1 MAVDMEGLEFQIQA
15 DSDGAVKSVDA
26 LTNSLGRL
34 KNATKGL
41 QGLSN
46 ASDKLGK
53 LNQALANFHTDTLEK
68 LGNAL
73 SAMNGAK
80 ISSTIPKRITEI
92 ATASKSLSDEDVDR
106 LERMANA
113 LSSIGA
119 AGNVTLP
126 NLQTPNV
133 TGNPADAA
141 AAGAQDSGIGQA
153 TSEVQQFSDA
163 VSQATGRSNILK
175 SVLSGIGGVFSK
187 GFSFGAA
194 ALRKLGDA
202 AGSAASKAKQLM
214 KNAALLPVTLGSK
227 LAASVKQ
234 TTSSLGQL
242 FSSLK
247 RIAMYRAIRAAIAA
261 ITQGF
266 KEGINN
272 LYNYSA
278 VMNGQFAGSMDRL
291 ATSAQYLKNSL
302 GAMAAPIINAL
313 APAIDFLIDKIA
325 ALLNMIN
332 MLISRLTGK
341 STFTAAKK
349 VAAAYGGAA
358 DAAAGSA
365 KKAIDKIKSYTV
377 GIDELN
383 IIQDNPDNGSGG
395 GGGGGGGTDYGSM
408 FEELPIDKNI
418 SDFADKLKEAFDNA
432 DWKTLGTLLGEK
444 VNEIVD
450 SIDWGGIGHKVGF
463 ALNGAIQTAYWFLDT
478 VNFTNIG
485 SRIAEFLNGA
495 LEEIDF
501 SYIGR
506 LLVKK
511 MTIIWDLII
520 GFFTTLDW
528 GLVAQKISEFVKGIF
543 DEFTKWLNSHD
554 WAELGS
560 LLWEKIKDFV
570 SNIDYAGIAKSFFTF
585 LGTAIRSAALFIGNF
600 IGGIA
605 QDITDWWNTDIK
617 GADFGETASNLW
629 NAFKK
634 ALGNIGKWVWNNI
647 IDPFM
652 SALLG
657 EKWDDVKEVGS
668 NIWGKVKEGWDAVC
682 KLAGNIGQF
691 FVNVKNDAAKWWS
704 NTKQWWADKVGAVKE
719 FWTGVKNSATDW
731 WNNVKSWWSGKVG
744 KVKEFTTAVTNQA
757 STWWTNT
764 KTWWSQKVGKVKEFW
779 TWVTNQAGSWWSD
792 VKSWWSGKVGK
803 VKEFWTWVTNQAGSW
818 WSDVK
823 SWWSGKVGK
832 VKEFWTWVTNQSAS
846 WWSDVKTWWSG
857 KVGKVKEFWTWVTNQ
872 SAQWWSDVK
881 TWWSGKVGQVQKFT
895 TDVKNEA
902 STWWTNCKTFWSGK
916 VGMVQKFTTD
926 VIDQSSTWWSSV
938 KTWWSG
944 KVGAVQ
950 SFTVGVKN
958 EASTW
963 WSNVKSWWSEKVGNL
978 WTTLKISIPTIS
990 INWGEVTALGKT
1002 FKYPKG
1008 FSLSYN
1014 ALGGILDGAQIFGQI
1029 GNTLQVGGEAG
1040 KEALL
1045 PLDRHTEWMDTIAEK
1060 VRDVMPG
1067 ASGDGDTAG
1076 IRRVIEHLEALESS
1090 IDRMAAD
1097 MKRQAD
1103 KSEKTT
1109 VQIGNKTVRDAVVTQ
1124 EKADGY
1130 RFTK

>member
-15 DSDGAVKSVDA
+15 NSDGAVKSVDA

-53 LNQALANFHTDTLEK
+53 LNQALAGFHTDALEK

-80 ISSTIPKRITEI
+80 ISSTIPKRIAEI
-92 ATASKSLSDEDVDR
+92 ATASKSLSDDDVDR

-113 LSSIGA
+113 ISSIGA
-119 AGNVTLP
+119 AGNVKLP

-141 AAGAQDSGIGQA
+141 AQGAQDSGIGQA
-153 TSEVQQFSDA
+153 ASETQQLSDA
-163 VSQATGRSNILK
+163 LSQATGRSNILK

-187 GFSFGAA
+187 GFHTGVGV
-194 ALRKLGDA
+194 LKKLGS
-202 AGSAASKAKQLM
+202 GLSTVASGAKKAY
-214 KNAALLPVTLGSK
+214 NAMMYIPHAVTSK
-227 LAASVKQ
+227 LIGSIKQ
-234 TTSSLGQL
+234 ATSSLGGL
-242 FSSLK
+242 FGHLK

-261 ITQGF
+261 FTQGL

-278 VMNGQFAGSMDRL
+278 LMDGQFAGSMDRL

-418 SDFADKLKEAFDNA
+418 SDFADKLREAFDNA

-511 MTIIWDLII
+511 MTIIWDMII

-570 SNIDYAGIAKSFFTF
+570 SNIDYAGIATSFFTF

-605 QDITDWWNTDIK
+605 QDIANWWNEDIK

-704 NTKQWWADKVGAVKE
+704 NTKQWWANKVGAVQE
-719 FWTGVKNSATDW
+719 FWTGVKNSASDW

-757 STWWTNT
+757 STWWANT

-803 VKEFWTWVTNQAGSW
+803 VKEFWTWVTNQSASW

-823 SWWSGKVGK
+823 TWWSGKVGK

-902 STWWTNCKTFWSGK
+902 STWWSNCKSYWSGV
-916 VGMVQKFTTD
+916 VGMVQKFTTAVVND
-926 VIDQSSTWWSSV
+926 SATWWSNV

-950 SFTVGVKN
+950 SFTVGVVN
-958 EASTW
+958 SASQWWSDVKTW
-963 WSNVKSWWSEKVGNL
+963 WSNAVGTL
-978 WTTLKISIPTIS
+978 WTTLGIKLPH
-990 INWGEVTALGKT
+990 VTVSWYKDPIFGKVDL
-1002 FKYPKG
+1002 PS
-1008 FSLSYN
+1008 FSVEWY
-1014 ALGGILDGAQIFGQI
+1014 AQGGILDGAQLFGML
-1029 GNTLQVGGEAG
+1029 GNNFLGGGEAG
-1040 KEALL
+1040 AEAVL
-1045 PLDRHTEWMDTIAEK
+1045 PLERHTEWMDTIAEK
-1060 VRDVMPG
+1060 VKDILPG
-1067 ASGDGDTAG
+1067 DSGDGETSG
-1076 IRRVIEHLEALESS
+1076 VRRVIEHLEALESS